1 MDFSERLKLLRKEKK
16 LRQVDVAEKLN
27 VSDRAIRAYEGGKMY
42 PAVDSI
48 IALAD
53 LFSVSV
59 DYLLGRT
66 DDPNASQMTTEAI
79 VSYLE
84 TLPTEELRTTYYDV
98 LDVWKDRQ
106 KEEEKEQSK

>member
-1 MDFSERLKLLRKEKK
+1 M
-16 LRQVDVAEKLN
+16 V
-27 VSDRAIRAYEGGKMY
+27 IRYEGGQMR
-42 PAVDSI
+42 PSLDNLIV
-48 IALAD
+48 LAD

-84 TLPTEELRTTYYDV
+84 TLPTEELRTAYYDV

-106 KEEEKEQSK
+106 QEEEKEQSK